1 MDLQAMKEKFEKISE
16 LEKDDVVFHAIHDRP
31 FRVYGLFHKDGKYRR
46 LPEEVAKTGHETVLE
61 HHACTAGGRLRFQTD
76 SPYIAIAAKL
86 PTVGRMAHF
95 AMTGS
100 AGFDLYVKQGGADK
114 YVCSLRPSFYITDSL
129 VRTFEFDSREM
140 REITVHF
147 PLYSEVSEVYIGLQE
162 GATVAEAPA
171 YAYDR
176 PVVYYGHSITQG
188 GCASRPGNAYSNIL
202 SRRLNVDHVNLGFSG
217 GGRGEE
223 TIVDY
228 IASLDMQVLVMDYDH
243 NAPNAQH
250 LQDTHEQMFKAV
262 RAKHPTLPVIMM
274 TSTTMPRFSDDRPR
288 RREIIY
294 NTYLHAKES
303 GDENVFFWNGG
314 QFDAYQD
321 YATVDG
327 SHPND
332 YGFVVIADLLEP
344 VLKEALSR
352 SERRI

>member
-1 MDLQAMKEKFEKISE
+1 MNLQAMKEKFEKISE
-16 LEKDDVVFHAIHDRP
+16 LEKSDVVFHAVHDGP
-31 FRVYGLFHKDGKYRR
+31 FRVYGLFYRDGKYRR

-61 HHACTAGGRLRFQTD
+61 HHACTAGGRLRFKTD
-76 SPYIAIAAKL
+76 SAYVAIAARL
-86 PTVGRMAHF
+86 PNVGKMAHF

-100 AGFDLYVKQGGADK
+100 AGFDLYVKQGGVDK

-129 VRTFEFDSREM
+129 VRMFEFDSREM
-140 REITVHF
+140 REITIHF
-147 PLYSEVSEVYIGLQE
+147 PLYSEVSELYVGLQE
-162 GATVAEAPA
+162 SATVETAPS
-171 YAYDR
+171 YAYEK

-217 GGRGEE
+217 GGRGEQ
-223 TIVDY
+223 TIADY
-228 IASLDMQVLVMDYDH
+228 IAELDMQVLVMDYDH

-250 LQDTHEQMFKAV
+250 LQDTHEQMFKTI

-274 TSTTMPRFSDDRPR
+274 TSTTMPRFSDDRAR
-288 RREIIY
+288 RREIIR

-303 GDENVFFWNGG
+303 GDENVYFWDGS
-314 QFDAYQD
+314 QFDAYHD

-344 VLKEALSR
+344 LLKKALSR
-352 SERRI
+352 S